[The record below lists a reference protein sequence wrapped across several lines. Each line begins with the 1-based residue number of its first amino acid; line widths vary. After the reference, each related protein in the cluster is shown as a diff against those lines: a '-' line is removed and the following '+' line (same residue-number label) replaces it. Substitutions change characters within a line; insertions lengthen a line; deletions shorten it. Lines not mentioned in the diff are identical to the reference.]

1 MSKEE
6 YLQLKKELKIRFMLN
21 ILIALI
27 ATVFYIQMVVNHSRY
42 MVYVLIS
49 IGALSLMNQFL
60 ILPVY
65 NAKKEAE
72 LEHPEWKTLPTK
84 GVEIPQ
90 EEAGKR
96 NMIALLA
103 LALVVVGFHF
113 FYHPISKMDT
123 ESNLIEDSRDVE
135 SVLERR
141 TEESEEYESSSVVE
155 KEEQGSRDDQEN
167 GRSNEG
173 STESNLDI
181 DKAHDFA
188 EKAQQENW
196 LRGGE

>member
-1 MSKEE
+1 MSKEK

-90 EEAGKR
+90 EETEYDRPFSSGSCSCW
-96 NMIALLA
+96 ISFLLPSY
-103 LALVVVGFHF
+103 LKNG
-113 FYHPISKMDT
+113 YGIKSY
-123 ESNLIEDSRDVE
+123 
-135 SVLERR
+135 RR
-141 TEESEEYESSSVVE
+141 
-155 KEEQGSRDDQEN
+155 
-167 GRSNEG
+167 
-173 STESNLDI
+173 
-181 DKAHDFA
+181 
-188 EKAQQENW
+188 
-196 LRGGE
+196 

>member
-1 MSKEE
+1 MSKEK

-103 LALVVVGFHF
+103 LAFVVVGFHL
-113 FYHPISKMDT
+113 FYHTISKMDT

-135 SVLERR
+135 SVLEHR
-141 TEESEEYESSSVVE
+141 TEESEEYESSSVIE
-155 KEEQGSRDDQEN
+155 KEEEGSRDDQEN
-167 GRSNEG
+167 GWSNEG
-173 STESNLDI
+173 YTESSLDI

-188 EKAQQENW
+188 EKAQHENW

>member
-1 MSKEE
+1 MSKEK

-113 FYHPISKMDT
+113 FYHPILKMDT

-135 SVLERR
+135 SVLEHR
-141 TEESEEYESSSVVE
+141 TEEPEEYESSSGVE
-155 KEEQGSRDDQEN
+155 KEEEGSRMKVL
-167 GRSNEG
+167 RSQ
-173 STESNLDI
+173 
-181 DKAHDFA
+181 A
-188 EKAQQENW
+188 
-196 LRGGE
+196 

>member
-72 LEHPEWKTLPTK
+72 LEYPEWKTLPTK

-103 LALVVVGFHF
+103 LALVVVGFHL

-135 SVLERR
+135 SVLEDR
-141 TEESEEYESSSVVE
+141 TEESEEYESYSGVE
-155 KEEQGSRDDQEN
+155 KEEEGSRDDQEN
-167 GRSNEG
+167 GGSNEG
-173 STESNLDI
+173 STESSLDI